1 MLNILIPLGSVSK
14 FFEGAAYPYPM
25 SLIEISGVP
34 MIQHVIDNF
43 LKINGEKRF
52 IFILREEDCTRYHL
66 DSAIRLLAGEET
78 VIIKVQR
85 ETKGAVCSALLAID
99 LISNDSPL
107 IIANGDQLFGVD
119 LNDYIARFRAERVD
133 AGCLCFESVHP
144 RWSFV
149 RLEGDDIVETAEK
162 RPISKKAIAGFFY
175 FTRGSDFVEAA
186 FRMICKDASL
196 NGQFFVALVL
206 NELVLDN
213 RRLRAYTIPAE
224 SFHTF
229 YSPQKIE
236 EYEQK
241 GLKC

>member
-1 MLNILIPLGSVSK
+1 MLNILIPLGNVSK

-25 SLIEISGVP
+25 PLIEISGAP
-34 MIQHVIDNF
+34 MIQHVIENF
-43 LKINGEKRF
+43 SKINEEKRF
-52 IFILREEDCTRYHL
+52 IFILREEDCARYHL
-66 DSAIRLLAGEET
+66 DSAIRLLAGEST
-78 VIIKVQR
+78 IIIKVQR

-99 LISNDSPL
+99 LIDNDSSL
-107 IIANGDQLFGVD
+107 IIANGDQLFDVD
-119 LNDYIARFRAERVD
+119 INNYIARFREDRVD

-149 RLEGDDIVETAEK
+149 RLEGDEIVETAEK

-175 FTRGSDFVEAA
+175 FSRGVYFVESA

-196 NGQFFVALVL
+196 NGQFFVSLVL

-224 SFHTF
+224 RFHTF
-229 YSPQKIE
+229 YSPKKIE

-241 GLKC
+241 GFKS